1 MALGTNKITA
11 SATTGVA
18 AAASSRVGTGGRN
31 VASVTQHR
39 VEGMSFAPNI
49 GVNEESILHYN
60 DQSQF
65 EDGGSGRRRKEER
78 GGQFTPLI
86 SRGAFGYMVDEA
98 EEATTANDPQV
109 FLTDVMRGIGT
120 YESNMR
126 ATSPVTVR
134 PGSVLNYMY

>member
-39 VEGMSFAPNI
+39 VEDLSFAPNI

-60 DQSQF
+60 DQSQS
-65 EDGGSGRRRKEER
+65 ESGGGRRRKEEH
-78 GGQFTPLI
+78 GGHFTPLI
-86 SRGAFGYMVDEA
+86 SRGAFGFKVDEA
-98 EEATTANDPQV
+98 EEANAGSDHEV

-126 ATSPVTVR
+126 TTSPVTVK